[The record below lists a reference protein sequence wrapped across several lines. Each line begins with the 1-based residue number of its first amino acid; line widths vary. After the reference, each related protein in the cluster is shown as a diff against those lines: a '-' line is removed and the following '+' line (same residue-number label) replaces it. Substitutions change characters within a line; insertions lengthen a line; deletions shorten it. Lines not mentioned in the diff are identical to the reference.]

1 MTKQNQAYLV
11 IGALVVVVIGLGFYI
26 WREESKP
33 SGVEIRLDESGISI
47 QEN

>member
-1 MTKQNQAYLV
+1 MKQNQLYILV
-11 IGALVVVVIGLGFYI
+11 GILIAVVIGLGIYV
-26 WREESKP
+26 WREQTQP

>member
-1 MTKQNQAYLV
+1 MNQNRLYLLV
-11 IGALVVVVIGLGFYI
+11 GALLMAVIVMGFYI

-33 SGVEIRLDESGISI
+33 DGIELRIDQNGVSG

>member
-1 MTKQNQAYLV
+1 MKQNQLYL
-11 IGALVVVVIGLGFYI
+11 LVGVLIAVVIGLGVYI
-26 WREESKP
+26 WQEQSKP